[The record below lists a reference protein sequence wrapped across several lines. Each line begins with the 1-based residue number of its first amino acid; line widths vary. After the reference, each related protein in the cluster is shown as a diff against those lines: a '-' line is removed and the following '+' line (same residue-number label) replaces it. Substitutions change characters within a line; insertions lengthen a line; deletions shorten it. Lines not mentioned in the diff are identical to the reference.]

1 MAQLGGTFSFILY
14 YYIFPQKFSGSAF
27 TDLPELLLQTE
38 LQQTFFS
45 PFALI
50 RSLAAAVEASVVV
63 AASAAK

>member
-1 MAQLGGTFSFILY
+1 MAQLGGTFSFIVY
-14 YYIFPQKFSGSAF
+14 YYFFPQKFSGSAL

-38 LQQTFFS
+38 LKQTFFS

-50 RSLAAAVEASVVV
+50 RSLAAAVAVSVVV